1 MFTAETVLFTSE
13 TPVCRQMVY
22 RRNRG
27 DMIEV
32 YKMISGK
39 YDSTVCDFIKLRSDF
54 TTRDH
59 GRGHSMKIFTQRSR
73 LNARKH
79 SFTVRIANLWNSLPG
94 NVVESGTVNTFKN
107 RLDRHWRG
115 QGVLYDYRAEFE
127 TVRTTDLANQ
137 ESDEE
142 DL

>member
-1 MFTAETVLFTSE
+1 
-13 TPVCRQMVY
+13 
-22 RRNRG
+22 
-27 DMIEV
+27 
-32 YKMISGK
+32 
-39 YDSTVCDFIKLRSDF
+39 
-54 TTRDH
+54 
-59 GRGHSMKIFTQRSR
+59 MKIFTQRSR

-79 SFTVRIANLWNSLPG
+79 SFTVRITNLWNSLPG

-107 RLDRHWRG
+107 RIDRHWRG

-127 TVRTTDLANQ
+127 TIKTTDLANQ